1 MSELPELTP
10 EMRAAIGQENP
21 PTTFEVTT
29 LGIRTFARAVGYTNP
44 VHFDRDAATAAGY
57 PDLLAPLGY
66 FGHPIFDP
74 NSTVNEPSD
83 PGAREF
89 PRGLNGGTAVE
100 PIEPV
105 YAGDILEASVRIAS
119 LEIRQGRLGTM
130 LVRVLETTYTRTS
143 DGVVVGRVRG
153 TRIRY

>member
-1 MSELPELTP
+1 M
-10 EMRAAIGQENP
+10 
-21 PTTFEVTT
+21 
-29 LGIRTFARAVGYTNP
+29 
-44 VHFDRDAATAAGY
+44 
-57 PDLLAPLGY
+57 
-66 FGHPIFDP
+66 
-74 NSTVNEPSD
+74 
-83 PGAREF
+83 
-89 PRGLNGGTAVE
+89 
-100 PIEPV
+100 